1 MGPCHIE
8 LRTLDG
14 KTAFLHDAPLDLVGL
29 RACVAQ
35 HEGLP
40 SSLLRLTS
48 AGRELHDSA
57 TVAPGSSVHVLLRL
71 LGGKGGFGAMLR
83 TAGARGVKTT
93 NFDACRDLNG
103 RRLRHVNAEAS
114 LREWDMQA
122 QQRELKRQEEAAKK
136 GSKAPETR
144 VEAFD
149 EDEYDEMLKG
159 ARDRVADALAA
170 IVASTSQDG
179 QAAGGAT
186 SSAPGPSAAPA
197 QPVAPAAGGG
207 AATSS
212 SATAAPGP
220 EAHPAPAAASGK
232 RRSDDAAA
240 DDASSSRKAAKL
252 NAAFDPLAALGGSDE
267 DSSDGE

>member
-170 IVASTSQDG
+170 SLASTSQDG
-179 QAAGGAT
+179 QASGGGT
-186 SSAPGPSAAPA
+186 STTPGPSAAPD
-197 QPVAPAAGGG
+197 QPAAPVDG

-212 SATAAPGP
+212 TTAAAAGL
-220 EAHPAPAAASGK
+220 EANPAPAAASGK
-232 RRSDDAAA
+232 RTADDSAG
-240 DDASSSRKAAKL
+240 DASSSRKAAKL

-267 DSSDGE
+267 DSSDGD